1 MTTAYRPYWKSASS
15 KPLWD
20 EDPGEKPARC
30 ICTECPHC
38 LWQPCDEC
46 SICLP
51 CSENADC
58 PPEQGEV
65 HCCTPKFVTV
75 SFYGVEGNLDCKEC
89 CEDRFLDDRDL
100 TGVNGR
106 DFTVFQSTACTWE
119 GYVEGITYRNYGW
132 GGYPPGVI
140 CVVDGYQSEHIYTD
154 FYLEVSLTGSGHY
167 NVVLSA
173 LRADGKV
180 KTILFS
186 GEDDLDVRAA
196 SPSPCL
202 VGINEGV
209 TVPNGDTISC
219 TCIGGDPYDDPDV
232 DYVSRSGE
240 ARVKPCGGH
249 PASSPHSNLLCP
261 APRGCQGSCCTAE
274 IMEVVFSD
282 VDASYC
288 SADPALACRDHDG
301 FNYKVDNAAG
311 GVSIDGGH
319 TVTNS
324 SGSPCV
330 WTGTI
335 TGGLVIDTYGSNC
348 VSKTGDVTEDVLVTL
363 TKTATGWT
371 VDATSVTNT
380 IPIFEGVDTGGSP
393 LDCGSAH
400 FRENE
405 HAHPCLAG
413 YAEAASS
420 GAASASTCP

>member
-75 SFYGVEGNLDCKEC
+75 SFSGVEGNLEC
-89 CEDRFLDDRDL
+89 ETCCDDRHLDDRDL
-100 TGVNGR
+100 TGLNDR
-106 DFTVFQSTACTWE
+106 DFTVFQSTACKWE
-119 GYVEGITYRNYGW
+119 GYISGVTYRNYGF
-132 GGYPPGVI
+132 GFDNTGCDLEGSK
-140 CVVDGYQSEHIYTD
+140 SEHTYTD
-154 FYLEVSLTGSGHY
+154 WYLEVTLNSGGIY
-167 NVVLSA
+167 RVALSA
-173 LRADGKV
+173 YRADLAVLTK
-180 KTILFS
+180 LFDGYS
-186 GEDDLDVRAA
+186 EVSVLTN
-196 SPSPCL
+196 PSPCL
-202 VGINEGV
+202 VGQADKAGV
-209 TVPNGDTISC
+209 RVPNTQSINC
-219 TCIGGDPYDDPDV
+219 TCNDTEAELDR
-232 DYVSRSGE
+232 VSTKGV
-240 ARVKPCGGH
+240 ARVLACGGY

-274 IMEVVFSD
+274 IMEVVFSN

-301 FNYKVDNAAG
+301 FFYKVDNAAG

-380 IPIFEGVDTGGSP
+380 IPIFEGVDTGGAP